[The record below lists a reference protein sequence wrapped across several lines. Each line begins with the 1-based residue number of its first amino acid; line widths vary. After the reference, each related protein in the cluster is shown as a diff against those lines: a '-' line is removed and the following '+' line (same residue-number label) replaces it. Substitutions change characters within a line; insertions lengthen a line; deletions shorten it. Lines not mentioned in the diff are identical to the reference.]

1 MPASRKKKRKLR
13 NAEYYDCQALFDT
26 LYARSKRNEIFVDL
40 TGMIT
45 QEENIRLAY
54 RNLKKNPGSKT
65 AGADGRTI
73 RYLERQTEEELTEM
87 IRRKIT
93 YYQPQRIKRV
103 EIPKDNGKTRP
114 LGIPTITDRLV
125 QQCVLQVMEPICE
138 AKFYKHSYGFR
149 PLRSAENAIH
159 RFLHLTNRH
168 NFTYVVDIDIKGFFE
183 NISHG
188 KLLKQIWT
196 MGIRDKKL
204 IKIISVMLKAEV
216 AGIGFPT
223 KGTLQGG
230 IISPLLSNIVLNELD
245 WWIAGQ
251 WECFP
256 TRHKYTKCH
265 QYEALRKTK
274 MKECFILRYADDFKL
289 FCKDY
294 KTAKRLYEG
303 TKLWLQERLGLE
315 VSKEK
320 SKIVNLKR
328 EYSEFLGF
336 KFKLRKKGNKYVI
349 KSYIKDK
356 SVEKITGKA
365 KEIIREIQHAQNKYP
380 KICHYNAF
388 VMGIHNYYNKASG
401 VSVNL
406 CKIQYKLNRSMKN
419 RLALKKNGFIPEYIK
434 KYYGESKQLR
444 FVDGIAVIPIGYV
457 RNVPSRPYYNKNNIY
472 TEEGRQNVH
481 EKLQSINKKILQYIM
496 KNPVKDES
504 IEYNDNRL
512 SLYCGQQGKCAV
524 TGKELEIG
532 EIHCHH
538 VEPKTAGGN
547 DSYGNLILVTET
559 VHRIIHAKEKETIRE
574 LLRCTAV
581 TAEILRKIN
590 KYRVLAGN
598 EKITME
604 GC

>member
-13 NAEYYDCQALFDT
+13 NAEYYDCQTLFDT
-26 LYARSKRNEIFVDL
+26 LYAKSKKNEIFTNL
-40 TGMIT
+40 IGIIT

-65 AGADGRTI
+65 AGTDGRTI
-73 RYLERQTEEELTEM
+73 QFLERMTDEQLIEM
-87 IRRKIT
+87 VRKKIA
-93 YYQPQRIKRV
+93 YYQPQKIKRV

-114 LGIPTITDRLV
+114 LGIPTITDRLI
-125 QQCVLQVMEPICE
+125 QQCVMQVMEPICE

-149 PLRSAENAIH
+149 PLRSTENAVH

-216 AGIGFPT
+216 AGIGFPA
-223 KGTLQGG
+223 KGTPQGG

-251 WECFP
+251 WEYFP
-256 TRHKYTKCH
+256 TRHKYTNCH

-294 KTAKRLYEG
+294 TTARKLFEG
-303 TKLWLQERLGLE
+303 TKLWLHDRLGLE

-328 EYSEFLGF
+328 QYSEFLGF

-349 KSYIKDK
+349 KSYMRDK
-356 SVEKITGKA
+356 SVEKITAKA
-365 KEIIREIQHAQNKYP
+365 KDIIKEIQHAQNKYP
-380 KICHYNAF
+380 KICYYNAF

-401 VSVNL
+401 ASVNF

-419 RLALKKNGFIPEYIK
+419 RLTLKKNGFIPEYIR
-434 KYYGESKQLR
+434 KYYGGSKQLR
-444 FVDGIAVIPIGYV
+444 FIEGIAIIPIGYV
-457 RNVPSRPYYNKNNIY
+457 KNVPSRPFYNKNNIY
-472 TEEGRQNVH
+472 TEEGRQNIH
-481 EKLQSINKKILQYIM
+481 EKLQSINKKTLQYIM
-496 KNPVKDES
+496 RNPVKGES

-524 TGKELEIG
+524 TRKELEIG
-532 EIHCHH
+532 DMHCHH
-538 VEPKTAGGN
+538 IEPKSAGGN
-547 DSYGNLILVTET
+547 DSYSNLVLMTEN
-559 VHRIIHAKEKETIRE
+559 VHRIIHAKEKETIRR
-574 LLRCTAV
+574 LLQCAKV
-581 TAEILRKIN
+581 TAEMLRKIN

-598 EKITME
+598 EIITME